1 MPIENITSFLV
12 AVVFVFTVSGLL
24 MLLTARPASSGTS
37 SEPSESDNAAQ
48 EPLYFEDMEEQA
60 DEIDYAEQPLAEVA
74 AVKVPH
80 IELPGAHAG
89 GGATAQHSCKISGII
104 TLDEDEDPDEKRKYN
119 RRLKDRRCAEIAFDD
134 EDKRVLG
141 RRALFRRQEDHQGK
155 RLIEVTEAADM
166 LGVPVE
172 RIYRWLDKTDI
183 PFCKI
188 SEGKNEKLRFEVSDL
203 LRWYGDF
210 SPGQDRR

>member
-1 MPIENITSFLV
+1 
-12 AVVFVFTVSGLL
+12 
-24 MLLTARPASSGTS
+24 
-37 SEPSESDNAAQ
+37 
-48 EPLYFEDMEEQA
+48 MEELA
-60 DEIDYAEQPLAEVA
+60 DEIHNDEQLLAEA
-74 AVKVPH
+74 ATINVPH

-89 GGATAQHSCKISGII
+89 GGATSENSCKVSGVI
-104 TLDEDEDPDEKRKYN
+104 TLDVGDDEDEKRKYN

-141 RRALFRRQEDHQGK
+141 RRVLFRRQEDLHGK
-155 RLIEVTEAADM
+155 RLIDVTEAADT

-183 PFCKI
+183 PFCKVN
-188 SEGKNEKLRFEVSDL
+188 EGKNEKLRFEASDL

-210 SPGQDRR
+210 SPGQDRQ